1 MIINFK
7 LKETPLYNIATTK
20 ELIWIVM
27 TIIFIIIY
35 IKREKAQ
42 KAFDN
47 NDMISAKNNLFPIAT
62 YLIPINIVLGIIA
75 IFLGITLRGL

>member
-1 MIINFK
+1 MYVALAVI
-7 LKETPLYNIATTK
+7 LLVVGIALFSPENGEK
-20 ELIWIVM
+20 
-27 TIIFIIIY
+27 IIY

-42 KAFDN
+42 NAFDI

-62 YLIPINIVLGIIA
+62 YLIPINIILGIIA